1 MSGLTKVEMEFCERV
16 PYELG
21 RIADSL
27 EKIAG
32 IKEPKTEVPKPAKEE
47 HPTDSSFDVLAVT
60 SVTVRC
66 IFNYSPTF
74 LRTKA
79 LVDVVLNDQLQLR
92 GLRVMEGDQGLY
104 VAYPPDTFYKDED
117 CDIIYNPVTRQL
129 KEHIENCVLEKY
141 NDITK

>member
-1 MSGLTKVEMEFCERV
+1 MSGLTRLETEYCTRV
-16 PYELG
+16 PHELK

-32 IKEPKTEVPKPAKEE
+32 SKEPNTEVPKPVKEE

-66 IFNYSPTF
+66 AFNYNPIF

-104 VAYPPDTFYKDED
+104 VAYPPDPFVKGED
-117 CDIIYNPVTRQL
+117 CYIIYNPVTRQL

-141 NDITK
+141 QDTIK